1 LELTSLRGAKKT
13 GKLLMAKKSAA
24 EIFNDY
30 KQRMLNFIRLR
41 VSRLE
46 DAEDILQDVFYQ
58 FSRADNVINP
68 IENISAWLYR
78 TARNKII
85 DHRRKKK
92 DEPLPLL
99 YDEDGDEYI
108 FDEIAD
114 IIYGK
119 EATPETEILRSL
131 VFEEIQTALADLP
144 KEQREIFEMTELLGF
159 SVKEAAEKTHTP
171 VNTVLSRKHY
181 AVKFLRK
188 RLGELYG
195 DVMGNLPQKTHT
207 KITKDAK

>member
-1 LELTSLRGAKKT
+1 MADKT
-13 GKLLMAKKSAA
+13 AQTFVS
-24 EIFNDY
+24 FR
-30 KQRMLNFIRLR
+30 QRLLNFIRSR
-41 VSRLE
+41 VPRVE

-58 FSRADNVINP
+58 FSRVINMANP

-78 TARNKII
+78 AARNKII

-92 DEPLPLL
+92 DEPLPAS
-99 YDEDGDEYI
+99 YDEDNDEYI

-114 IIYGK
+114 IIYG
-119 EATPETEILRSL
+119 EDATPETEMLRSL

-144 KEQREIFEMTELLGF
+144 EEQREVFEMSELLDY
-159 SVKEAAEKTHTP
+159 SVKEIAEKTHTP

-188 RLGELYG
+188 RLEELYG
-195 DVMGNLPQKTHT
+195 DVMV
-207 KITKDAK
+207 

>member
-1 LELTSLRGAKKT
+1 MADKTAETLVSLR
-13 GKLLMAKKSAA
+13 
-24 EIFNDY
+24 
-30 KQRMLNFIRLR
+30 QRLLNFIRSR
-41 VSRLE
+41 VNRIE

-58 FSRADNVINP
+58 FSRVDNLINP

-78 TARNKII
+78 AARNKII

-92 DEPLPLL
+92 DEPLPMS
-99 YDEDGDEYI
+99 YDEDTDEYI

-114 IIYGK
+114 IIYGE
-119 EATPETEILRSL
+119 EATPETEMLRSL

-144 KEQREIFEMTELLGF
+144 KEQREVFEMTELLDF
-159 SVKEAAEKTHTP
+159 SVKETAEKTKTP

-188 RLGELYG
+188 RLKELYS
-195 DVMGNLPQKTHT
+195 DVIELV
-207 KITKDAK
+207 